1 MLEGGA
7 SGLGWKGT
15 LMAARGRPNDG
26 NDAVA
31 SDAIVISQ
39 GGGLADRYAAALYAH
54 AEEIRA
60 LDSVIADMESL
71 GRLIDESADF
81 RRLLG
86 SPVIDI
92 SLARQAALAVLSA
105 EGFGKTVHDFVGVV
119 ASNRRL
125 KDLRAMVA
133 AFAALVAAR
142 RGVVTAHVASA
153 HPLDEI
159 QVNHLRARLIE
170 AGYGNV
176 AIERTV
182 DPRLLGGLVVRIG
195 ARLYDS
201 SLKSRLQRLQHAMKG
216 AA

>member
-1 MLEGGA
+1 M
-7 SGLGWKGT
+7 
-15 LMAARGRPNDG
+15 
-26 NDAVA
+26 A
-31 SDAIVISQ
+31 SDATVISQ
-39 GGGLADRYAAALYAH
+39 GGGLADRYAVALYAH
-54 AEEIRA
+54 AEDIRA
-60 LDSVIADMESL
+60 LDRVVADMESL
-71 GRLIDESADF
+71 GRLIDTSADF
-81 RRLLG
+81 RRLLE
-86 SPVIDI
+86 SPVIDVGQ
-92 SLARQAALAVLSA
+92 ARQAALAVLSA

-125 KDLRAMVA
+125 RELRTMVN

-142 RGVVTAHVASA
+142 RGVVTAHVVSA

-159 QVNHLRARLIE
+159 QVSQLRARLIE

-176 AIERTV
+176 AIERSV
-182 DPRLLGGLVVRIG
+182 DPTLLGGLVVRIG